1 MNSADADRQIEQMI
15 AFIAQEAKEKAEEI
29 QVKTEKEFMADKLSL
44 ETQLSMTI
52 RNENEKNKKDFL
64 IKKRIKKSKD
74 LTDARFSTMRS
85 RDEKMNELKTTVLQ
99 KLAQVSSS
107 PQYPQL
113 LRYLIAQGLMTL
125 MENNVTLQ
133 VRKEDLAIAKKEL
146 NEAVKLFQDTM
157 KQSSGITPTINVAI
171 DDKEFLP
178 AAAVAG
184 KEGASCAGGV
194 LLSARNG
201 QILCR
206 NTLDH
211 RLELAFDALKPTLRG
226 TLFGVREKIEVKQE
240 KKKHGGVSL
249 PK

>member
-1 MNSADADRQIEQMI
+1 MI

-44 ETQLSMTI
+44 ETNLSLAI
-52 RNENEKNKKDFL
+52 RADNEKNKKDFL
-64 IKKRIKKSKD
+64 IKKRIAKSKN
-74 LTDARFSTMRS
+74 LTEARFATMR
-85 RDEKMNELKTTVLQ
+85 RREEKMLELKKAVLQ
-99 KLAQVSSS
+99 KLATVSQS
-107 PQYPQL
+107 PQYAQL
-113 LRYLIAQGLMTL
+113 IRYLIAQGLMTL
-125 MENNVTLQ
+125 LEDSVTLQ
-133 VRKEDLAIAKKEL
+133 CRKEDLAIVRKEL
-146 NEAVKLFQDTM
+146 PEAIKLFQDTM
-157 KQSSGITPTINVAI
+157 FKSAGVRPTVEVAV

-178 AAAVAG
+178 PAPVPG
-184 KEGASCAGGV
+184 KEGASSTGGV

-211 RLELAFDALKPTLRG
+211 RLTLAFESLKPTLRG
-226 TLFGVREKIEVKQE
+226 TLFGIRNKIEHKQE

>member
-1 MNSADADRQIEQMI
+1 MRCTCIYS
-15 AFIAQEAKEKAEEI
+15 
-29 QVKTEKEFMADKLSL
+29 
-44 ETQLSMTI
+44 
-52 RNENEKNKKDFL
+52 
-64 IKKRIKKSKD
+64 KKSKD
-74 LTDARFSTMRS
+74 LTDARFSTMRT
-85 RDEKMNELKTTVLQ
+85 RDEKMNALKTGVLQ
-99 KLAQVSSS
+99 KLSQVSQS

-113 LRYLIAQGLMTL
+113 LRFLTAQGLMTL
-125 MENNVTLQ
+125 MENNVTVQ
-133 VRKEDLAIAKKEL
+133 VRKEDLAIARKEL
-146 NEAVKLFQDTM
+146 DAAVKLFQDTM
-157 KQSSGITPTINVAI
+157 KQSSGITPTINVAL

-178 AAAVAG
+178 PAAVAG

>member
-1 MNSADADRQIEQMI
+1 MVVVCS
-15 AFIAQEAKEKAEEI
+15 
-29 QVKTEKEFMADKLSL
+29 
-44 ETQLSMTI
+44 
-52 RNENEKNKKDFL
+52 
-64 IKKRIKKSKD
+64 KKSKD

-85 RDEKMNELKTTVLQ
+85 RDEKMNELKRGVLQ
-99 KLAQVSSS
+99 KLSQVSAS

-113 LRYLIAQGLMTL
+113 LRFLIAQGLMTL
-125 MENNVTLQ
+125 MENNVTVQ
-133 VRKEDLAIAKKEL
+133 VRKEDLPTAKKEL
-146 NEAVKLFQDTM
+146 DAAVKLFQDTM
-157 KQSSGITPTINVAI
+157 KQSSGVTPTINVAL
-171 DDKEFLP
+171 DEKDFLP

-184 KEGASCAGGV
+184 KEGASCAGGAV
-194 LLSARNG
+194 LSARNG

-226 TLFGVREKIEVKQE
+226 TLFGVREKIQVVQE

>member
-1 MNSADADRQIEQMI
+1 MSIRAD
-15 AFIAQEAKEKAEEI
+15 
-29 QVKTEKEFMADKLSL
+29 
-44 ETQLSMTI
+44 
-52 RNENEKNKKDFL
+52 NEKNKKDFL
-64 IKKRIKKSKD
+64 IKKRMSASTHHTSSSALSTTQYIRLLPNPVPTLSLFVSPAHTRCFYCALTFSSKKSKD

-85 RDEKMNELKTTVLQ
+85 RDEKMNALKTNVLA
-99 KLAQVSSS
+99 KLSQVSSS

-113 LRYLIAQGLMTL
+113 LRFLIAQGLMTL

-146 NEAVKLFQDTM
+146 NDAVKLFQDTM
-157 KQSSGITPTINVAI
+157 KQSSGITPTINVAV
-171 DDKEFLP
+171 DDKEFLLP
-178 AAAVAG
+178 APVAG
-184 KEGASCAGGV
+184 KEGASCTGGV

-226 TLFGVREKIEVKQE
+226 TLFGVREKIAVVQE